1 MTTII
6 GGASQ
11 NAGHEYT
18 AETKNVSSAS
28 AKATGGRVVKL
39 TSTGEF
45 VTKITSLADIPY
57 GICVGEIG
65 KTNVNTYSLSEC
77 ICIRGRNVYAE
88 LDSTITTLTAGA
100 DAHIT
105 ADGTITSDPAGS
117 YIGVFTS
124 SQIIDYNGKKACL
137 VRVG

>member
-11 NAGHEYT
+11 NTGYEYIK
-18 AETKNVSSAS
+18 ETKNVLSIS
-28 AKATGGRVVKL
+28 AKTTGGRVVKL
-39 TSTGEF
+39 TSAGDH
-45 VTKITSLADIPY
+45 VAKITSATDIPY

-77 ICIRGRNVYAE
+77 LCVKGRNVYAE
-88 LDSTITTLTAGA
+88 LDSTITTLTAGT
-100 DAHIT
+100 DAYIT
-105 ADGTITSDPAGS
+105 ADGTITSDNAGS

-124 SQIIDYNGKKACL
+124 STIINYGDRKACL
-137 VRVG
+137 LRVG

>member
-11 NAGHEYT
+11 NTGHEYT
-18 AETKNVSSAS
+18 TETKNVLSVS

-39 TSTGEF
+39 TSAGDH
-45 VTKITSLADIPY
+45 VAKITSATDTPY
-57 GICVGEIG
+57 GIVVGEIG
-65 KTNVNTYSLSEC
+65 KTSVNTYSLSEC
-77 ICIRGRNVYAE
+77 LCVKGRNVYAE
-88 LDSTITTLTAGA
+88 LDSTITTLTAGT
-100 DAHIT
+100 DAFIT
-105 ADGTITSDPAGS
+105 ADGTITSDNAGS

-124 SQIIDYNGKKACL
+124 SQIIDYDGKKACL